1 MNRLPRFLQFLHA
14 RKVLL
19 AFVALVTMFSQS
31 VSPVLAESDMTY
43 RNVSFSSANQYLWNW
58 TSREMNGVDEP
69 AGILKASKECVIQV
83 RSDLGLGT
91 GNAVN
96 VSLRSYSEILD
107 GLIGCLTT
115 KTAALANGRPKQ
127 FLQQVL
133 LPSLQEM
140 REAPTTNE
148 RNHTP
153 GSLRVID
160 RDNLKKFFVG
170 PGGGDL
176 IDGQLPRGIS
186 PFVHAASLYAQLVE
200 VGPGN
205 SDIIGVYLG
214 ALAAK
219 YGPMEELF
227 NQTATERNIGPD
239 LISAS
244 KEDSVYGSDGGYAN
258 WISNYALAT
267 YEASILSKITAT
279 GSVSAG
285 NLWVNKFGWHA
296 FDQLKT
302 YIIDAGSM
310 RLNSISIAGWFQFAL
325 RSHALNYPNAP
336 THASNANPTGPTLG
350 LVPEWQQ
357 RMMDQFSAAATEALR
372 DGTGGIIRID
382 LTHSDDGLARIT
394 NACDPGTWNDT
405 IEGAELPIYIA
416 CLEWEKE
423 YVNNSGTNRRH
434 EIQYDVN
441 NDTFFS
447 PVQDGVPVLKIKRHP
462 DVTRA
467 IEALIAQAR
476 SCLNDPTG
484 ANIAQGTR
492 CTVDSETQ
500 GGAANQDAQV
510 EGGVER
516 NRVIGEPE
524 ENPILNAVL
533 GILNLILGLVIHF
546 LLWLTA
552 FIMSFFQSV
561 LSYAGFTTTPFVV
574 TMWKAIRDF
583 VNLFFILALLA
594 IAVANIVQYQINNY
608 AVKTILPKLIVVVIA
623 VNFSRLFV
631 GLVIDAGNV
640 VEAGVYQIAGMG
652 PHGGGTTVACTQNS
666 TARFSIPNDIKQ
678 GSVLCRLASG
688 LRFEQL
694 QQYQQHSPGD
704 TAARSTPT
712 LLSLFFINV
721 VIVLIVL
728 MMLFGFLALAL
739 TFTIRIVVLW
749 ALAITSPIYVISKIA
764 PVGGSVAGEWQS
776 KFFKYAFMHIKT
788 AFFLVL
794 AVLSAENV
802 GSQLFANL
810 QGTSPGVA
818 GGSLIPAGFS
828 SLADYLQVVFVIAM
842 VYAAAFASAKG
853 DYANGIIDKIA
864 AQGSPST
871 LFGYA
876 KKGLGF
882 GLGAGYGATQMLG
895 NRLQAASGNRLDK
908 RIARGLGWLVA
919 SPSNVTDAAKGIY
932 TDFKQQAEDRK
943 KRFGLNRAVQI
954 TKLNGFGR
962 NQTSERFAGQLANA
976 ENALVKTDK
985 EDMNLR
991 MSVKNINQIRIDAM
1005 KSGDRLRA
1013 RAATEA
1019 LAESG
1024 NLKLDDVVGD
1034 NSKNKNGSLRT
1045 IREFLLDEE
1054 RRHSSREQA
1063 ENLVERLENTNASK
1077 INQVYESAKGFV
1089 ARTGDKNRINER
1101 VTSAS
1106 ADGDQTMLTG
1116 LLTAINA
1123 EGRVKDN
1130 ATGLEGPG
1138 LALARMLQMLRDDG
1152 VNKPALALDADA
1164 RRHFTRFVAKDGIG
1178 AYGAQFGDE
1187 KTQKEFLDL
1196 LLEATAEVDS
1206 SLSGYANYNDLQ
1218 RKANAETFK
1227 AATEKMGQLAAA
1239 GKLGNKLLRDGPKG
1253 NALADRIAS
1262 MRNSAFGTSI
1272 TLNGDDGAAG
1282 GQVQELDTSS
1292 IAAAFEMDIN
1302 GRFSQAGIGPRKI
1315 QDNFMKSL
1323 IVNAGRNKSHAD
1335 RRDAVLANIKPALTT
1350 AGQVATMKAF
1360 LAELEKNARADEAA
1374 AVTAYGPGSP
1384 QVIAATDNRV
1394 KVAAGVA
1401 DALSKLGI

>member
-1 MNRLPRFLQFLHA
+1 
-14 RKVLL
+14 
-19 AFVALVTMFSQS
+19 
-31 VSPVLAESDMTY
+31 MTY

-140 REAPTTNE
+140 RDAPTTDATSY
-148 RNHTP
+148 TP
-153 GSLRVID
+153 GSLRVVD
-160 RDNLKKFFVG
+160 RDSLKKFFVG

-176 IDGQLPRGIS
+176 VDGQLPRGIS

-214 ALAAK
+214 ALATK

-239 LISAS
+239 LISAT
-244 KEDSVYGSDGGYAN
+244 KQDSVYGSDGGYAN
-258 WISNYALAT
+258 WISSYPLAT

-279 GSVSAG
+279 GSVSSG

-350 LVPEWQQ
+350 LAPEWQQ

-405 IEGAELPIYIA
+405 VEGAELPIYIA

-484 ANIAQGTR
+484 ANIASGTR

-694 QQYQQHSPGD
+694 QQYQQYSPGD

-882 GLGAGYGATQMLG
+882 GLGAGYGATQLVG
-895 NRLQAASGNRLDK
+895 NRLQAIQGDTVMK
-908 RIARGLGWLVA
+908 RFGRNLGELISA
-919 SPSNVTDAAKGIY
+919 PSNTIDAAKGIY
-932 TDFKQQAEDRK
+932 KDFKTQAEERK
-943 KRFGLNRAVQI
+943 TRFGLNRANRI
-954 TKLNGFGR
+954 TSLGGR
-962 NQTSERFAGQLANA
+962 AKNQLSERFAGELARH
-976 ENALVKTDK
+976 ENKIITENKD
-985 EDMNLR
+985 DMKLR
-991 MSVKNINQIRIDAM
+991 MSVARIHEIRESAM
-1005 KSGDRLRA
+1005 KSGDTMRA
-1013 RAATEA
+1013 KAATLA
-1019 LAESG
+1019 LAERG
-1024 NLKLDDVVGD
+1024 NLDLEAAVGD
-1034 NSKNKNGSLRT
+1034 GSRRKDGSLRT
-1045 IREFLLDEE
+1045 IRDYLLDAETN
-1054 RRHSSREQA
+1054 RTSREQA
-1063 ENLVERLENTNASK
+1063 ENFVDSLENTNVGARD
-1077 INQVYESAKGFV
+1077 QAYQRAAGFV
-1089 ARTGDKNRINER
+1089 GRTGDKARINDR
-1101 VTSAS
+1101 IDQAA
-1106 ADGDQTMLTG
+1106 ADGDVAMLTG
-1116 LLTAINA
+1116 LITAATA
-1123 EGRVKDN
+1123 EGRIKDRDTN
-1130 ATGLEGPG
+1130 LDGSG
-1138 LALARMLQMLRDDG
+1138 LALARMMQLLGGGGQ
-1152 VNKPALALDADA
+1152 DAKLVLNDDA
-1164 RRHFTRFVAKDGIG
+1164 RRFYTGKVAKEGIG
-1178 AYGAQFGDE
+1178 AFGAQFRDQ
-1187 KTQKEFLDL
+1187 KTQDEFFDAL
-1196 LLEATAEVDS
+1196 LAAAAEVDS
-1206 SLSGYANYNDLQ
+1206 TLSSYANYADFQ
-1218 RKANAETFK
+1218 KNADAEAFK
-1227 AATEKMGQLAAA
+1227 RATELMGQLAGA
-1239 GKLGNKLLRDGPKG
+1239 GKARGHLLRDGTAG
-1253 NALADRIAS
+1253 NALADRIADI
-1262 MRNSAFGTSI
+1262 RNQMFGTTMKLS
-1272 TLNGDDGAAG
+1272 GDDGVASG
-1282 GQVQELDTSS
+1282 LVQQIDTSS
-1292 IAAAFEMDIN
+1292 VAEAYRMNETGQFYQ
-1302 GRFSQAGIGPRKI
+1302 SGIGERKI
-1315 QDNFMKSL
+1315 QDNFMKGL
-1323 IVNAGRNKSHAD
+1323 INNAATGSAIHAT
-1335 RRDAVLANIKPALTT
+1335 RRDEVFARMATALVTP
-1350 AGQVATMKAF
+1350 GQKSAMVTF
-1360 LAELEKNARADEAA
+1360 LDELEKNARSEEAA
-1374 AVTAYGPGSP
+1374 AIAAHGPGSP
-1384 QVIAATDNRV
+1384 EATKAAADTARIV
-1394 KVAAGVA
+1394 AGVA
-1401 DALSKLGI
+1401 HAKTELHI

>member
-19 AFVALVTMFSQS
+19 AFVALVTVFSQS
-31 VSPVLAESDMTY
+31 VSPVLAEDNETY
-43 RNVSFSSANQYLWNW
+43 STITVPESANSALWGLG
-58 TSREMNGVDEP
+58 TPEPNGIYKI
-69 AGILKASKECVIQV
+69 AKECVTQV
-83 RSDLGLGT
+83 RTSRGLISGSDINIG
-91 GNAVN
+91 A
-96 VSLRSYSEILD
+96 SSYSDILGD
-107 GLIGCLTT
+107 LVSCLTT
-115 KTAALANGRPKQ
+115 KAATLTAARPKQ
-127 FLQQVL
+127 FLQEVIIPTL
-133 LPSLQEM
+133 DEL
-140 REAPTTNE
+140 RVAPVTDD
-148 RNHTP
+148 RNYTP
-153 GSLRVID
+153 GSLRLAD
-160 RDNLKKFFVG
+160 RDILKRFFVG
-170 PGGGDL
+170 KGSLEFGVSNGL
-176 IDGQLPRGIS
+176 S
-186 PFVHAASLYAQLVE
+186 PFSQSAALYAKLVE
-200 VGPGN
+200 YGPGN
-205 SDIIGVYLG
+205 NDIIGHYLYT
-214 ALAAK
+214 LATN
-219 YGPMEELF
+219 YGPTDESDNLLTTQREL
-227 NQTATERNIGPD
+227 APG

-258 WISNYALAT
+258 WITAYPLAA
-267 YEASILSKITAT
+267 YEARVLSKITAT
-279 GSVSAG
+279 GSVTAG
-285 NLWVNKFGWHA
+285 NLWVSKFGWHA

-302 YIIDAGSM
+302 YIIDAGTM
-310 RLNSISIAGWFQFAL
+310 RQNNISIAGWFQFAL
-325 RSHALNYPNAP
+325 RSHEPNYSGAPDHSPNL
-336 THASNANPTGPTLG
+336 NPTGPTLG

-357 RMMDQFSAAATEALR
+357 RMMDEFSAAATESLR
-372 DGTGGIIRID
+372 DGTRGIIRID
-382 LTHSDDGLARIT
+382 LTHSDDGLARLT

-405 IEGAELPIYIA
+405 IEGAELPVYIA

-423 YVNNSGTNRRH
+423 YLNNSGTNRRH
-434 EIQYDVN
+434 KILYGAND
-441 NDTFFS
+441 DTFFS
-447 PVQDGVPVLKIKRHP
+447 QVSEAGVPVLKIKRHP

-467 IEALIAQAR
+467 IETLIAQAR
-476 SCLNDPTG
+476 SCLSDPAGANLTTG
-484 ANIAQGTR
+484 AR
-492 CTVDSETQ
+492 CSVDSEDQ
-500 GGAANQDAQV
+500 GNAAGSGAGITAAQDHA
-510 EGGVER
+510 
-516 NRVIGEPE
+516 RVIGEPE

-694 QQYQQHSPGD
+694 QQYQQYSPGD

-882 GLGAGYGATQMLG
+882 GLGVGYGATQMLG
-895 NRLQAASGNRLDK
+895 NRLQATSGNRLDK

-1335 RRDAVLANIKPALTT
+1335 RRDAVLANIKPAITT
-1350 AGQVATMKAF
+1350 AGQEATMRAF

-1374 AVTAYGPGSP
+1374 AITTHGPGSP
-1384 QVIAATDNRV
+1384 QAIAATDNRV

-1401 DALSKLGI
+1401 DALTKLF